1 MLESWLMVVLEAIMV
16 KILKRDRVSV
26 LESMNWSPVFTI
38 VFKLALLLD
47 SHSVMSYSQTT
58 IGNCSGTLSRFPSNF
73 HQYLFH
79 FPISFKLLMD

>member
-1 MLESWLMVVLEAIMV
+1 MVVLEAIMV

-26 LESMNWSPVFTI
+26 LESMNWNPIFVIGFE
-38 VFKLALLLD
+38 LALLLD

-58 IGNCSGTLSRFPSNF
+58 IGNCSGTLSRFPLNF

-79 FPISFKLLMD
+79 FLVSFK